1 MDASSS
7 SANVDQGP
15 YPYPSHVNPASFMS
29 VKLSAERLHNYDEW
43 RVQMECLLDSH
54 DLLGFV
60 DGTVKEPQEDDTS
73 KGNVADFKAKHR
85 EWQRSDL
92 LVRGWIFG
100 SVSEDVMRSIDSY
113 LTAKDI
119 WDFLM
124 TDYGM
129 PVDRLTAY
137 EATRA
142 CKEYIGLTHVTGC
155 RNPFKGIDA
164 HRLLASKSRQSIMV
178 NFAYDLLK
186 DCYHELDTVD
196 PVSLWRSVYNLAEK
210 PDAFRSAKQYNC
222 YQRYVYSRVSVENCS
237 LSNTPK
243 NPDIENQ
250 VKCRTNPVGWKSYVC
265 RVMERICAK
274 FWEFAVLHVPHIKSI
289 HEEKMKHNKVL
300 TILKFCCEKNGKI
313 RNIRDGF
320 EDALILAVK
329 NDIPEVIEQITRFFP
344 LSIRNTRDDRCTLY
358 QLAIM
363 NRCENAY
370 NFLVHE
376 ATYHRDLHHHHR
388 AGYYFQDNLLH
399 LAAKLAP
406 QHKLNKVN
414 GATLQMQKELEWF
427 QEVSKLMSPE
437 QRTARNKEKETPMMV
452 FSKQHENLRQKGEDW
467 MKSTANSY
475 TIIAPLIITIACSA
489 IITVLGG
496 NNGDTGKAIY
506 EKKPSY
512 IIFLVSDALSLFTST
527 TSLLWFLSILTAR
540 YADEDFLYKLPK
552 RLIVGLIMLF
562 MSVTAMLI
570 AFSAAL
576 YIMFGQENWWILLV
590 IGVTTLLPIS
600 SFVTLQL
607 PLLVDLIYSTYG
619 RGVFGKRI
627 ERRIT
632 S

>member
-15 YPYPSHVNPASFMS
+15 YPYPSHVNSASFMS
-29 VKLSAERLHNYDEW
+29 VKLSGMRNYHQW
-43 RVQMECLLDSH
+43 KAQMECLLDSH

-137 EATRA
+137 EAIRA

-164 HRLLASKSRQSIMV
+164 HRLLASTIKAEYYD
-178 NFAYDLLK
+178 FAYDLLK

-196 PVSLWRSVYNLAEK
+196 PVSLWRLVYNLAEK

-222 YQRYVYSRVSVENCS
+222 YQRFVYSRVSVENCS

-250 VKCRTNPVGWKSYVC
+250 EKCRTNLVGWKSYVC

-376 ATYHRDLHHHHR
+376 ATYHRDLHHHR

-437 QRTARNKEKETPMMV
+437 QRTARNKEKETPMMM

-619 RGVFGKRI
+619 RGVFGKRS